1 MTNAKDSRLA
11 LFELYLATTEKVGDR
26 RAQANAWMLSVN
38 SAIVALYGYLQADKD
53 KVALGATQKAVWL
66 WAIPAAGAIVCFA
79 WWALLAS
86 YRKLNRAK
94 FEVLMQ
100 LEKELPV
107 ALFTREEEIYR
118 AEKRRPLSQIES
130 AIPACFGL
138 LYLVM
143 LGATFLK

>member
-1 MTNAKDSRLA
+1 MA
-11 LFELYLATTEKVGDR
+11 
-26 RAQANAWMLSVN
+26 RAIL
-38 SAIVALYGYLQADKD
+38 
-53 KVALGATQKAVWL
+53 
-66 WAIPAAGAIVCFA
+66 AAGAIVCFA

-100 LEKELPV
+100 LEKDLPFAV
-107 ALFTREEEIYR
+107 FTRKQEIYR

-130 AIPACFGL
+130 AIPACFAL

-143 LGATFLK
+143 FCAAFLK

>member
-1 MTNAKDSRLA
+1 MTDAKDPRLA
-11 LFELYLATTEKVGDR
+11 LFELYLGTAEKVGDR

-38 SAIVALYGYLQADKD
+38 SAIVALYGYLEADRAA
-53 KVALGATQKAVWL
+53 VGATQKAVWL

-100 LEKELPV
+100 LEKDLPV
-107 ALFTREEEIYR
+107 PMFTREQEIYR

-130 AIPACFGL
+130 AIPACFAL

-143 LGATFLK
+143 FCAAFLK

>member
-1 MTNAKDSRLA
+1 MTDAKDPRLA
-11 LFELYLATTEKVGDR
+11 LFELYLGTAEKVGDR

-38 SAIVALYGYLQADKD
+38 SAIVALYGYLEADKAA
-53 KVALGATQKAVWL
+53 VGATQKAVWL

-100 LEKELPV
+100 LEKDLPV
-107 ALFTREEEIYR
+107 PMFTREQEIYR

-130 AIPACFGL
+130 AIPACFAL

-143 LGATFLK
+143 FCAAFLK

>member
-1 MTNAKDSRLA
+1 MTDAKDPRLA
-11 LFELYLATTEKVGDR
+11 LFELYLGTAEKVGDR
-26 RAQANAWMLSVN
+26 RARANAWMLSVN
-38 SAIVALYGYLQADKD
+38 SAIVALYGYLEADKAA
-53 KVALGATQKAVWL
+53 VGATQKAVWL

-100 LEKELPV
+100 LEKDLPV
-107 ALFTREEEIYR
+107 PMFTREQEIYR

-130 AIPACFGL
+130 AIPACFAL

-143 LGATFLK
+143 FCAAFLK